1 MATNNNYN
9 SLIGAMDRLWFQQ
22 IILVSQPISLPQ
34 STSKSL
40 SPSHHFMSSSLED
53 EKDHEDL
60 SSDFSHSSNSSN
72 SSESSSESL
81 IPKLPK
87 DDHHD
92 DYEEK
97 LINKKKRPTRS
108 RLVAGSRLMMIRSHS
123 SSPSTK
129 NRKSCPS
136 PIAMV
141 LEKSMSCKSLGELE
155 LEELKGFMDLG
166 FIFRKEHVSPRMVNL
181 LPGLQRLE
189 QVYKS
194 KYYRSSH
201 KLERVHANE
210 IEEEQETQQEQE
222 QEQGEEDKER
232 DVIRPYL
239 SEAWLIRK
247 PSSPL
252 LNLRVP
258 RVTAA
263 ADMKKHLKFWARTV
277 ASEIHQES

>member
-1 MATNNNYN
+1 
-9 SLIGAMDRLWFQQ
+9 MDRLWFQQ

-108 RLVAGSRLMMIRSHS
+108 RLVAGSRLMMLRSHS

-189 QVYKS
+189 QV
-194 KYYRSSH
+194 
-201 KLERVHANE
+201 
-210 IEEEQETQQEQE
+210 
-222 QEQGEEDKER
+222 
-232 DVIRPYL
+232 PYL